1 MMGGKILRMKRF
13 RRSPSGRMVILP
25 LDHGV
30 SLGPIAGLEY
40 PEKTMRMGVRE
51 GADALVLHK
60 GMLKFL
66 AELDGRLPGIF
77 MHLSAA
83 SQLGPAPHHKVLIG
97 SVEEALRYGAD
108 GVSLHI
114 NLGTPDELNM
124 LQNLGII
131 GEACSA
137 WQVPLLVMIYAHNGD
152 GAASSDAA
160 IAHAA
165 RVAAELGADLIKIA
179 MPEDFSV
186 LKQITASLP
195 VPVVVAGGSRIAV
208 TSVLLERVERALEAG
223 AGGVAIGR
231 NIFQSRQPERV
242 LWAICGMVQRG
253 LSAGRSWDEANKG
266 GGPGRRH
273 PAGNHDC
280 QGEG

>member
-1 MMGGKILRMKRF
+1 MMGGKTLRMKRF
-13 RRSPSGRMVILP
+13 RNSPSGRMVILP

-30 SLGPIAGLEY
+30 SLGPIAGLEC

-51 GADALVLHK
+51 GADALVLYK

-66 AELDGRLPGIF
+66 TELDGQLPGIF

-114 NLGTPDELNM
+114 NLGNPGEPDM
-124 LQNLGII
+124 LQDLGII
-131 GEACSA
+131 GAACSA
-137 WQVPLLVMIYAHNGD
+137 WQVPLLVMIYARNCD
-152 GAASSDAA
+152 GTPASDAA

-186 LKQITASLP
+186 LKQITTGLP
-195 VPVVVAGGSRIAV
+195 VPVVVAGGTRIAETPV
-208 TSVLLERVERALEAG
+208 FLERVERALEAG
-223 AGGVAIGR
+223 AGGVAVGR
-231 NIFQSRQPERV
+231 NIFQSLQPERL
-242 LWAICGMVQRG
+242 LWAICGMVHRG
-253 LSAGRSWDEANKG
+253 LSAGRSWDEASKG
-266 GGPGRRH
+266 EWPGRRH
-273 PAGNHDC
+273 LAGNHEC
-280 QGEG
+280 QGAG

>member
-13 RRSPSGRMVILP
+13 RKSPSGRMVILP

-30 SLGPIAGLEY
+30 SLGPIAGLEC

-51 GADALVLHK
+51 GADALVLYK
-60 GMLKFL
+60 GMFRFL
-66 AELDGRLPGIF
+66 AGIDGRLPGIF

-114 NLGTPDELNM
+114 NLGNPGEPAM
-124 LQNLGII
+124 LQDLGII
-131 GEACSA
+131 GTACSA
-137 WQVPLLVMIYAHNGD
+137 WQVPLLVMIYARNGD
-152 GAASSDAA
+152 GATAPDGA
-160 IAHAA
+160 IGHAA
-165 RVAAELGADLIKIA
+165 RIAAELGADLIKIA
-179 MPEDFSV
+179 MPQDFSV

-195 VPVVVAGGSRIAV
+195 VPVVVAGGSRIAETPV
-208 TSVLLERVERALEAG
+208 FLERVEKAMEAG

-231 NIFQSRQPERV
+231 NIFQGRQPERV
-242 LWAICGMVQRG
+242 LRAICGMVQRG
-253 LSAGRSWDEANKG
+253 LSAGKSWDEAG
-266 GGPGRRH
+266 EAEGPGRRH
-273 PAGNHDC
+273 PAGNHDG